1 MGMKNKY
8 PNRKSIRLASWNY
21 AWQGF
26 YFITICTKNMV
37 HIFGEMQDGI
47 MKLNSFGEIALRE
60 WIKTS
65 EIRDNV
71 ILDEFVIMPNHM
83 HGIIR
88 IIDKGQNH
96 YLMKANHL
104 GNDIVR
110 ANRLENDIVRAYR
123 DTPVLPNRDMPTL
136 PKSDL
141 QAPGES
147 NLLARS
153 KRNPPH
159 SNKLEPNNP
168 NGNQINNKFE
178 KRSFRSPSKD
188 LGAIIRGYKA
198 AVTTNINKSRKVKGV
213 PVWHRNYYE
222 HIIRNEQSLNHIRF
236 YIKSNPKKWDEDR
249 FSSIT

>member
-1 MGMKNKY
+1 ME
-8 PNRKSIRLASWNY
+8 
-21 AWQGF
+21 
-26 YFITICTKNMV
+26 
-37 HIFGEMQDGI
+37 HIFGEVQDGI
-47 MKLNSFGEIALRE
+47 MKLNYFGEIALRE

-88 IIDKGQNH
+88 IIDQGQDQNSA
-96 YLMKANHL
+96 KANC
-104 GNDIVR
+104 DEDEIVR

-123 DTPVLPNRDMPTL
+123 DMPML

-141 QAPGES
+141 QAPGQS
-147 NLLARS
+147 DLPARS
-153 KRNPPH
+153 KRNLPH
-159 SNKLEPNNP
+159 SNKREPNIP
-168 NGNQINNKFE
+168 NENLINNKFE

-222 HIIRNEQSLNHIRF
+222 HIIRNEEALNQIRF
-236 YIKSNPKKWDEDR
+236 YIQSNPRKWDEDR
-249 FSSIT
+249 FSRFT